1 MHDLLM
7 IVIIGLLLVTKL
19 ICRLVL
25 NDNFERRRSY
35 SKQEITVSSQ
45 VCVRKNS
52 LYSSD
57 TGVMMMVMMT
67 LQNTVRKI
75 VRLENK

>member
-7 IVIIGLLLVTKL
+7 TVIIGLLLVTKL

-45 VCVRKNS
+45 VCVRNKF
-52 LYSSD
+52 YSCKFSIFLGYRSYVD
-57 TGVMMMVMMT
+57 GDDDFA
-67 LQNTVRKI
+67 KHG
-75 VRLENK
+75 

>member
-1 MHDLLM
+1 MDIWTSSSKLVVKL
-7 IVIIGLLLVTKL
+7 GLLLVTKL

-45 VCVRKNS
+45 VCVR
-52 LYSSD
+52 
-57 TGVMMMVMMT
+57 
-67 LQNTVRKI
+67 
-75 VRLENK
+75 NKF

>member
-7 IVIIGLLLVTKL
+7 TVIIGLLLVTKL

-25 NDNFERRRSY
+25 KDNFERRRSY

-45 VCVRKNS
+45 VCENS
-52 LYSSD
+52 SCKFSIFLGYRSYD
-57 TGVMMMVMMT
+57 DDDDDFAKHG
-67 LQNTVRKI
+67 
-75 VRLENK
+75 

>member
-7 IVIIGLLLVTKL
+7 TVIIGLLLVTKL

-35 SKQEITVSSQ
+35 SKQEITASSQ
-45 VCVRKNS
+45 VCARKNS